1 MTKYVTCKMDMSE
14 VPEWHC
20 DNNCED
26 CVYYEFNK
34 KGGVREQ
41 VYEEMERIRNH
52 GRRSSTKDIEAIKRN
67 YDCPDD
73 RKYTMHIT
81 RNSNRRRNS

>member
-34 KGGVREQ
+34 KGGIREQ

-52 GRRSSTKDIEAIKRN
+52 GHRH
-67 YDCPDD
+67 DD
-73 RKYTMHIT
+73 RKHTMHIT
-81 RNSNRRRNS
+81 RNSNRRRSS

>member
-1 MTKYVTCKMDMSE
+1 MTKYITCKMDMSE

-34 KGGVREQ
+34 KGGIREQ
-41 VYEEMERIRNH
+41 VYEEMERIRNR
-52 GRRSSTKDIEAIKRN
+52 GNRN
-67 YDCPDD
+67 DD
-73 RKYTMHIT
+73 RKRTKYIT
-81 RNSNRRRNS
+81 RNSNRRRSS